1 MKIRLFPAAA
11 AAVALLAA
19 VGATTAIAQTAGAT
33 AALLTIHS
41 VPAKNLAKLT
51 VTSPA
56 FTAGQPIP
64 LANSAYGDNRMPG
77 LSWTAGPAGTKSYV
91 VILED
96 PDAGPQRPFLH
107 WIAANIPATMT
118 SLPAGMTTAPAG
130 SGIIQ
135 TGVRGQ
141 AQYFGPRPPAGGPHN
156 YTFQVFALDTMVS
169 GADGIT
175 LADLKTQMQGHVLA
189 SGYLVGTYTG
199 PAAAP
204 APAPKAN

>member
-1 MKIRLFPAAA
+1 MKIRVLT
-11 AAVALLAA
+11 ALLAA
-19 VGATTAIAQTAGAT
+19 AAICGAAGAALAQSGAT
-33 AALLTIHS
+33 ASQLTINGI
-41 VPAKNLAKLT
+41 PARNPAKLT

-56 FTAGQPIP
+56 FQPGAAIP

-135 TGVRGQ
+135 TGVRNQ
-141 AQYFGPRPPAGGPHN
+141 PQYFGPRPPAGGPHN
-156 YTFQVFALDTMVS
+156 YTFQVFALDTSVT
-169 GADGIT
+169 GADGLA

-189 SGYLVGTYTG
+189 SGYLAGTYTG
-199 PAAAP
+199 PAAPPAA